1 MCTCILRLT
10 QLTCRHTYI
19 STCVTRHPEGLFYEG
34 RGEGLHWRKGHCNM
48 GHCIASPQWIT
59 ALRDRNGSLQWVT
72 PQWFTALRDRK
83 GSLHCITTMGH
94 CNGLPRKGS
103 LHCVT
108 TQRVTALRDHAKGH
122 CIASPQWVN
131 AMGIS
136 VFQCMGEYWR
146 DNTISAFSH
155 SS

>member
-94 CNGLPRKGS
+94 CNGLPCKGS

-108 TQRVTALRDHAKGH
+108 AQRVTALRHRNG
-122 CIASPQWVN
+122 SMQWVL
-131 AMGIS
+131 
-136 VFQCMGEYWR
+136 VFFNVWESIGEI
-146 DNTISAFSH
+146 TL
-155 SS
+155 